1 MASKKEKPSSYF
13 KTAAMK
19 RIALDE
25 PLTSL
30 EEKLYGSK
38 SNREEHY
45 RNQLGSIIFPRII
58 SEIQHEE
65 SSRAIKELPKKP
77 IKK

>member
-19 RIALDE
+19 RIALDK

-58 SEIQHEE
+58 SEIKNEE
-65 SSRAIKELPKKP
+65 ALKAAKNFASKK
-77 IKK
+77 K

>member
-45 RNQLGSIIFPRII
+45 RNQLGSIIFPKII
-58 SEIQHEE
+58 SEIKDEE
-65 SSRAIKELPKKP
+65 ALKAAKNFASKK
-77 IKK
+77 K